1 MAWALITPKVL
12 FMAYTNKG
20 KKKMMNQKYLANKKL
35 R

>member
-20 KKKMMNQKYLANKKL
+20 KKKMMNQKYFS